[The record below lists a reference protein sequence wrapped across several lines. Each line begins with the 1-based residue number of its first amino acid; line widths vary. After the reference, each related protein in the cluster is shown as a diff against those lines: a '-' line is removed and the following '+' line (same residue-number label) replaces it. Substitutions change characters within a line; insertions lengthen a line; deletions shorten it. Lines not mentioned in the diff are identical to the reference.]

1 MWLLFVA
8 SYNFGLQK
16 NMQLKVKNNLLLIS
30 ILLAALGIRLIHS
43 NQSFWLDEAAQAI
56 ESARPLREQL
66 AIAGDFQPP
75 LFHLVVFVFERV
87 SQDEWFLR
95 LASILPALAT
105 IWGASLIASKIYG
118 DKTGKLT
125 ALLGTLSAYHYY
137 YSQEL
142 RPYSLS
148 AMFAVFSMYFFLD
161 LLDSKSKK
169 IAASY
174 IMVSALALYS
184 SYLSGFLLLTQLAIV
199 LMQHRARVWQLVKHQ
214 AIVALVFMPWLPFF
228 WEQFQN
234 GTKLTED
241 YVGWSTAVSLPLIK
255 ALPLTLIKFF
265 GGMIRV
271 DFTFRDAVLIL
282 SAGSI
287 IAMILVKAVK
297 KTVDRAI
304 ALWAFLPI
312 SIAFVV
318 SFAVPVL
325 EPKRVL
331 FCLPAFWILLAKG
344 LVESNKSRLKA
355 SVFLCLYSLPLL
367 VHLTDSSLLREDW
380 RGSVSYIESH
390 AGKDAITFF
399 AFPGEFAPYT
409 WYKND
414 TMRSVATKIFTIPN
428 EAFLNENVKEVL
440 LSEQVFV
447 YDYLMDLSDPNRLA
461 YSWLKENGFVET
473 ATTDFRG
480 VGFVRTFAKTV
491 PIALQP

>member
-1 MWLLFVA
+1 
-8 SYNFGLQK
+8 
-16 NMQLKVKNNLLLIS
+16 MQLKVKNDLVLVS
-30 ILLAALGIRLIHS
+30 ILLAAFGIRLIHS

-56 ESARPLREQL
+56 ESARPLQEQL

-75 LFHLVVFVFERV
+75 FFHLVVFVFERI
-87 SQDEWFLR
+87 SRDEWFLR
-95 LASILPALAT
+95 LASIIPAVVT
-105 IWGASLIASKIYG
+105 IWGASLIANKVYS

-125 ALLGTLSAYHYY
+125 ALLGALSAYHYY

-148 AMFAVFSMYFFLD
+148 AMFAIFSMYFFLD
-161 LLDSKSKK
+161 LIDSKSKK
-169 IAASY
+169 IAVSY
-174 IMVSALALYS
+174 IIVSALALYS
-184 SYLSGFLLLTQLAIV
+184 SYVSGFLLLTQMVIA
-199 LMQHRARVWQLVKHQ
+199 LMQHRTRVWYLVKHQ
-214 AIVALVFMPWLPFF
+214 AIVALVFIPWLPFF

-234 GTKLTED
+234 GTKLTQD

-265 GGMIRV
+265 SGMIRV
-271 DFTFRDAVLIL
+271 DFALRDAILIL

-287 IAMILVKAVK
+287 IALILVKAVK
-297 KTVDRAI
+297 KSVDRAI

-312 SIAFVV
+312 VIAFAA

-331 FCLPAFWILLAKG
+331 FCLPALWILLAKG
-344 LVESNKSRLKA
+344 LAESNKSRLKI
-355 SVFLCLYSLPLL
+355 SVFVSLYSLPLFI
-367 VHLTDSSLLREDW
+367 HLTDPSLLREDW
-380 RGSVSYIESH
+380 RGSVSYIESR
-390 AGKDAITFF
+390 AGKGALTFF

-414 TMRSVATKIFTIPN
+414 AMRSVATQIFTIPN
-428 EAFLNENVKEVL
+428 EAFLNENMKEVL
-440 LSEQVFV
+440 LSEQIFV
-447 YDYLMDLSDPNRLA
+447 YDYLMDLSDPNRLT
-461 YSWLKENGFVET
+461 YSWLKENGFIEI